1 MSSSGNWARELRISS
16 VSPSAKY
23 SSSGPSLI
31 AINGRTAM
39 DLAVATGLVTVSI
52 TVGEATSAGAAT
64 SGEDPNLS
72 HTNHASAMTRMPMMA
87 EFNLWPVCE
96 VMDFVSQILPDE
108 DERDYV
114 LVLLASFLSG
124 TNRNEKFHI
133 WTGSGGNGKSK
144 LIELYQMAIG
154 DYGCNLPIS
163 LLTSKRKAS
172 GEASPEMARIKG
184 RRFAVLQE
192 PDQHTKI
199 NVGLMKE
206 MTGGDTIQARALYKE
221 PVEFKPQ
228 IKMILTCNH
237 LPELPYDDEA
247 TWRRVRSVEFKAKF
261 TDPCDVDPTD
271 KYSHPKDEEL
281 SEKFPGWAE
290 PFIWII
296 LQYYKRWKEDG
307 LKEPSSVIAFTKKY
321 QAQNDQFRDY
331 FDESIIKDAN
341 ATEPMTMAE
350 VWSKY
355 TEWHSINETGTKRP
369 KKDLQKY
376 LEKRLGQHHMAGE
389 NKNQQ
394 GWVGYSLKQ
403 SEIFDNTSI
412 GSSWNELDQNNG

>member
-1 MSSSGNWARELRISS
+1 
-16 VSPSAKY
+16 
-23 SSSGPSLI
+23 
-31 AINGRTAM
+31 
-39 DLAVATGLVTVSI
+39 
-52 TVGEATSAGAAT
+52 
-64 SGEDPNLS
+64 
-72 HTNHASAMTRMPMMA
+72 
-87 EFNLWPVCE
+87 
-96 VMDFVSQILPDE
+96 
-108 DERDYV
+108 
-114 LVLLASFLSG
+114 
-124 TNRNEKFHI
+124 
-133 WTGSGGNGKSK
+133 
-144 LIELYQMAIG
+144 MAIG

-192 PDQHTKI
+192 PDIHTKI

-221 PVEFKPQ
+221 PVDFKPQ

-261 TDPCDVDPTD
+261 TDAEDVDPTD

-290 PFIWII
+290 PFMWII
-296 LQYYKRWKEDG
+296 LQYYKRWKQDG
-307 LKEPSSVIAFTKKY
+307 LKEPASVIAFTKKY

-331 FDESIIKDAN
+331 FDECIVKDAN

-389 NKNQQ
+389 NKTQQ

-403 SEIFDNTSI
+403 SEIFDNTSL
-412 GSSWNELDQNNG
+412 GSSWNDLDQNN